1 MATDTPALSAYQR
14 RLLGFLSVATFFEG
28 FDFLA
33 LAQILPN
40 LRAAMD
46 LSPRQGGVLL
56 AVINCGMVLSYLL
69 VRKADTWGRRRVLSV
84 TIAGYTLA
92 SLASG
97 LCPGPISFALCQL
110 VARAFLMSEYA
121 VAQVFA
127 AEEFPAERRG
137 MVIGVIQGASTLGA
151 IVCAAVVPLL
161 LRTPLGWR
169 AVYFVGAAP
178 LVIIAVARRTLRE
191 TSRFGALAGAV
202 PAAAPLLRL
211 LRTPYR
217 RRVWPL
223 AACWG
228 LTYLCTQS
236 AMVFWKE
243 FARGERAFSDAQVG
257 LSISIAAVASVPVVF
272 LSGRLLDV
280 LGRRA
285 GAVLLFLMTSVGVAA
300 SYTLTSRAGLTVAL
314 AIGIAGS
321 TAVLPVLNAFTAEL
335 FPTELRGDAFAW
347 ANSLLGRL
355 GAVLSPLGV
364 GLLAAE
370 VGFGR
375 AVGATALF
383 PLLALLVILRYLPET
398 RGQELEQSARL

>member
-178 LVIIAVARRTLRE
+178 LVIIAVARRALRE